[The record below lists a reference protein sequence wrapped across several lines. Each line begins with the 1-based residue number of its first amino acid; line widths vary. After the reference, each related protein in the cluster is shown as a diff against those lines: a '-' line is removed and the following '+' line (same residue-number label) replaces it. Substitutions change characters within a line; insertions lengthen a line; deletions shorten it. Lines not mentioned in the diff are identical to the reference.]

1 MKRYLFAALLLINSP
16 VIADTTM
23 TNNPISNSSGSVTNL
38 GVMNMPSKQFTNTLS
53 LQQVQCQG
61 DTLVIQPFLTGNY
74 SGGMPKIDSFLEPIY
89 STKDVKGAIDP
100 ETKKEIGDGEVDNP
114 TLIRGYK
121 TVKRFEKTNYAI
133 SPGIS
138 LSWNINLDRK
148 SVRKCREGQ
157 KHVVNLL
164 QAKYEDARV
173 SYELGR
179 AKHCA
184 DLLGNGV
191 RFKKGTKYEVLC
203 ADIELVSK
211 PNTLIDHS
219 HSIETTSEDPS
230 AGFSFQKGTLSS
242 PSS

>member
-1 MKRYLFAALLLINSP
+1 MKRYIFAALLLINSP

-38 GVMNMPSKQFTNTLS
+38 GVMNMPSKQFTNTIS

-74 SGGMPKIDSFLEPIY
+74 SGGMPKVDSFLEPIY
-89 STKDVKGAIDP
+89 STKDIKGATD
-100 ETKKEIGDGEVDNP
+100 ENGAEIGDGEIDDP

-157 KHVVNLL
+157 VHLVNLL
-164 QAKYEDARV
+164 QAKHEDARL

-211 PNTLIDHS
+211 PNTLIDHQ
-219 HSIETTSEDPS
+219 HSMPLDPS
-230 AGFSFQKGTLSS
+230 EPFSFEIPKASP

>member
-1 MKRYLFAALLLINSP
+1 MKRYLFTALLLINSP

-53 LQQVQCQG
+53 LSQVQCQG

-74 SGGMPKIDSFLEPIY
+74 SGGTPKVDSYLDPVY
-89 STKDVKGAIDP
+89 STKDVKGATD
-100 ETKKEIGDGEVDNP
+100 ENGKEVGDGEVDDP
-114 TLIRGYK
+114 TLVRGYRK
-121 TVKRFEKTNYAI
+121 VKRFEKTNFAI

-138 LSWNINLDRK
+138 LSFNVNLDRK

-157 KHVVNLL
+157 VHLVNLL
-164 QAKYEDARV
+164 QAKHEGARL

-184 DLLGNGV
+184 DLLQNGV

-230 AGFSFQKGTLSS
+230 AGFSFQKGTISS

>member
-1 MKRYLFAALLLINSP
+1 MKKYLFTALLLINSP
-16 VIADTTM
+16 VIADTNM
-23 TNNPISNSSGSVTNL
+23 TNNPVSNSSGSVSNI
-38 GVMNMPSKQFTNTLS
+38 GVMNYASKQFTNTLS
-53 LQQVQCQG
+53 LNQVQCQG
-61 DTLVIQPFLTGNY
+61 DTLVVQPFLMGNY
-74 SGGMPKIDSFLEPIY
+74 SGGLPKVDSFLEPIY
-89 STKDVKGAIDP
+89 STKDIKGATDDNGN
-100 ETKKEIGDGEVDNP
+100 EIGDGEVDDP

-121 TVKRFEKTNYAI
+121 TVQRFEKTNFAI

-138 LSWNINLDRK
+138 LSFNVNLDRK

-157 KHVVNLL
+157 VHLVNLL
-164 QAKYEDARV
+164 QAKHEAARL

-184 DLLGNGV
+184 DLLQNGV

-219 HSIETTSEDPS
+219 HSISEDPS
-230 AGFSFQKGTLSS
+230 EPFSFQKGTITS

>member
-1 MKRYLFAALLLINSP
+1 MKRYLITALLFINSP
-16 VIADTTM
+16 AIADTTM

-53 LQQVQCQG
+53 LNQVQCQG
-61 DTLVIQPFLTGNY
+61 DTLVVQPFLTGNY
-74 SGGMPKIDSFLEPIY
+74 SGD
-89 STKDVKGAIDP
+89 D
-100 ETKKEIGDGEVDNP
+100 P

-148 SVRKCREGQ
+148 SVRNCRRSQ
-157 KHVVNLL
+157 THLVNLL
-164 QAKYEDARV
+164 QAKHEDARL

-184 DLLGNGV
+184 DLLNNGV
-191 RFKKGTKYEVLC
+191 RFKKGTKYEILC

-219 HSIETTSEDPS
+219 HSISEDPS
-230 AGFSFQKGTLSS
+230 APFVFQKGKVSS
-242 PSS
+242 PSSP

>member
-1 MKRYLFAALLLINSP
+1 MKRYLITALLFINSP
-16 VIADTTM
+16 AIADTTM

-53 LQQVQCQG
+53 LNQVQCQG
-61 DTLVIQPFLTGNY
+61 DTLVVQPFLTGNY

-89 STKDVKGAIDP
+89 STKDVKGAFD
-100 ETKKEIGDGEVDNP
+100 ENGVEIGDGEVDDP

-164 QAKYEDARV
+164 QAKYEDARL

-184 DLLGNGV
+184 DLLKNGIV
-191 RFKKGTKYEVLC
+191 IKGKYAILC
-203 ADIELVSK
+203 QDIELVSK

-219 HSIETTSEDPS
+219 HSINDSESVVP
-230 AGFSFQKGTLSS
+230 FSFQTGTELS
-242 PSS
+242 PSSP

>member
-1 MKRYLFAALLLINSP
+1 MKRYLITALLFINSP

-53 LQQVQCQG
+53 LNQVQCQG

-74 SGGMPKIDSFLEPIY
+74 SGGLPKVDSFLEPIY
-89 STKDVKGAIDP
+89 STKDVKGAFD
-100 ETKKEIGDGEVDNP
+100 ENGNEIGDGEVDDP

-157 KHVVNLL
+157 KNVVNLL
-164 QAKYEDARV
+164 QAKYEDSRL

-184 DLLGNGV
+184 DLLKNGIV
-191 RFKKGTKYEVLC
+191 IKGKYSILC
-203 ADIELVSK
+203 QDIELVSK

-219 HSIETTSEDPS
+219 HSISEDPS
-230 AGFSFQKGTLSS
+230 APFVFQKGKVSS
-242 PSS
+242 PSSP

>member
-1 MKRYLFAALLLINSP
+1 MKRHIFAALLLINSP
-16 VIADTTM
+16 AIADTTM

-53 LQQVQCQG
+53 LNQVQCQG

-74 SGGMPKIDSFLEPIY
+74 SGGLPKIDSFLEPIY
-89 STKDVKGAIDP
+89 STKDVKGAFDDSGN
-100 ETKKEIGDGEVDNP
+100 EIGDGEVDDP

-121 TVKRFEKTNYAI
+121 TVERFEKTNFAI

-164 QAKYEDARV
+164 QAKYEDARL

-184 DLLGNGV
+184 DLLKNGIV
-191 RFKKGTKYEVLC
+191 IKGKYAILC
-203 ADIELVSK
+203 QDIELVSK
-211 PNTLIDHS
+211 PNTLIDHT
-219 HSIETTSEDPS
+219 HSISEDPVEP
-230 AGFSFQKGTLSS
+230 FSFQKGTLSS

>member
-1 MKRYLFAALLLINSP
+1 MKKYIFAALLLINSP

-23 TNNPISNSSGSVTNL
+23 TNNPVSNSSGSVTNL
-38 GVMNMPSKQFTNTLS
+38 GVMNMPSKQFTNTIS

-74 SGGMPKIDSFLEPIY
+74 SGGMPKIDSFLEPVY
-89 STKDVKGAIDP
+89 STKDIKGATD
-100 ETKKEIGDGEVDNP
+100 ENGNEIGDGEVDDP

-121 TVKRFEKTNYAI
+121 TVQRFEKTNFAI

-138 LSWNINLDRK
+138 LSFNVNLDRK

-157 KHVVNLL
+157 VHVVNLL
-164 QAKYEDARV
+164 KAKYEDARL

-184 DLLGNGV
+184 DLLKNGIV
-191 RFKKGTKYEVLC
+191 IKGKYAILC
-203 ADIELVSK
+203 QDIELVSK
-211 PNTLIDHS
+211 PNTLIDHN
-219 HSIETTSEDPS
+219 HSISEDPS
-230 AGFSFQKGTLSS
+230 EPFSFQKGTITS

>member
-1 MKRYLFAALLLINSP
+1 MKRYIFAALLLINSP
-16 VIADTTM
+16 AFADTTM

-53 LQQVQCQG
+53 LNQVQCQG

-74 SGGMPKIDSFLEPIY
+74 SGGLPKIDSFLEPIY
-89 STKDVKGAIDP
+89 STKDVKGAFDDSGN
-100 ETKKEIGDGEVDNP
+100 EIGDGEVDDP

-121 TVKRFEKTNYAI
+121 TVERFEKTNFAI

-164 QAKYEDARV
+164 QAKYEDARL

-184 DLLGNGV
+184 DLLKNGIV
-191 RFKKGTKYEVLC
+191 IKGKYAILC
-203 ADIELVSK
+203 QDIELVSK
-211 PNTLIDHS
+211 PNTLIDHT
-219 HSIETTSEDPS
+219 HSISEDPS
-230 AGFSFQKGTLSS
+230 EPFSFQKGTITS

>member
-1 MKRYLFAALLLINSP
+1 MKRYLVAALLFINSP
-16 VIADTTM
+16 AIADTTM

-53 LQQVQCQG
+53 LNQVQCQG

-89 STKDVKGAIDP
+89 STKDIKGAFD
-100 ETKKEIGDGEVDNP
+100 ENGVEIGDGEVDDP

-121 TVKRFEKTNYAI
+121 TVKRFEKTNFAI

-138 LSWNINLDRK
+138 LSFNVNLDRK
-148 SVRKCREGQ
+148 SVRACRKSQ
-157 KHVVNLL
+157 THLVNLL
-164 QAKYEDARV
+164 QAKYEDSRL

-184 DLLGNGV
+184 DLLKNGV
-191 RFKKGTKYEVLC
+191 RFKKGTKYEILC
-203 ADIELVSK
+203 QDIELVSK
-211 PNTLIDHS
+211 PNTLIDHT
-219 HSIETTSEDPS
+219 HAISEDPS
-230 AGFSFQKGTLSS
+230 APFVFQKGKVSS
-242 PSS
+242 PSSP

>member
-1 MKRYLFAALLLINSP
+1 MKRHIFAALLLINSP
-16 VIADTTM
+16 AIADTTM

-53 LQQVQCQG
+53 LNQVQCQG

-74 SGGMPKIDSFLEPIY
+74 SGGLPKIDSFLEPIY
-89 STKDVKGAIDP
+89 STKDVKGAFDDSGN
-100 ETKKEIGDGEVDNP
+100 EIGDGEVDDP

-121 TVKRFEKTNYAI
+121 TVERFEKTNFAI

-164 QAKYEDARV
+164 QAKYEDARL

-184 DLLGNGV
+184 DLLKNGIV
-191 RFKKGTKYEVLC
+191 IKGKYAILC
-203 ADIELVSK
+203 QDIELVSK
-211 PNTLIDHS
+211 PNTLIDHT
-219 HSIETTSEDPS
+219 HSISEDPS
-230 AGFSFQKGTLSS
+230 EPFSFQKGTITS

>member
-1 MKRYLFAALLLINSP
+1 MKRYIFAALLLINSP

-38 GVMNMPSKQFTNTLS
+38 GVMNMPSKQFTNTIS

-74 SGGMPKIDSFLEPIY
+74 SGGMPKVDSFLEPIY
-89 STKDVKGAIDP
+89 STKDVKGAFDDSGN
-100 ETKKEIGDGEVDNP
+100 EIGDGEVDDP
-114 TLIRGYK
+114 TLVRGYR
-121 TVKRFEKTNYAI
+121 TVQRFEKTNYAI

-157 KHVVNLL
+157 VHVVNLL
-164 QAKYEDARV
+164 KAKYEDARL

-184 DLLGNGV
+184 DLLKNGIV
-191 RFKKGTKYEVLC
+191 IKGKYAILC
-203 ADIELVSK
+203 QDIELVSK

-219 HSIETTSEDPS
+219 HSISEDPS
-230 AGFSFQKGTLSS
+230 EPFSFQKGTITS

>member
-1 MKRYLFAALLLINSP
+1 MKRYLFAALLLTNSP

-23 TNNPISNSSGSVTNL
+23 TNNPVSNSSGSVTNL

-53 LQQVQCQG
+53 LNQVQCQG
-61 DTLVIQPFLTGNY
+61 DTLVVQPFLTGNY
-74 SGGMPKIDSFLEPIY
+74 SGGMPKVDSFLEPIY
-89 STKDVKGAIDP
+89 STKDVKGAFDDSGN
-100 ETKKEIGDGEVDNP
+100 EIGDGEVDDP
-114 TLIRGYK
+114 TLVRGYR
-121 TVKRFEKTNYAI
+121 TVQRFEKTNYAI
-133 SPGIS
+133 SPGLS

-157 KHVVNLL
+157 VHVVNLL
-164 QAKYEDARV
+164 KAKYEDARL

-184 DLLGNGV
+184 DLLKNGIV
-191 RFKKGTKYEVLC
+191 IKGKYAILC
-203 ADIELVSK
+203 QDIELVSK

-219 HSIETTSEDPS
+219 HSISEDPS
-230 AGFSFQKGTLSS
+230 EPFSFQKGTITS

>member
-1 MKRYLFAALLLINSP
+1 MSIRPFRDIKRRKTKVVKVGKVS
-16 VIADTTM
+16 VGGD
-23 TNNPISNSSGSVTNL
+23 NPISVQS
-38 GVMNMPSKQFTNTLS
+38 MTNT
-53 LQQVQCQG
+53 
-61 DTLVIQPFLTGNY
+61 
-74 SGGMPKIDSFLEPIY
+74 
-89 STKDVKGAIDP
+89 STKDIKGATD
-100 ETKKEIGDGEVDNP
+100 ENGNEIGDGEIDDP

-121 TVKRFEKTNYAI
+121 TVKRFEKTNFAI

-138 LSWNINLDRK
+138 LSFNVNLDRK

-157 KHVVNLL
+157 VHLVNLL
-164 QAKYEDARV
+164 QAKHEDARL

-219 HSIETTSEDPS
+219 HSISEDPS
-230 AGFSFQKGTLSS
+230 EPFSFQKGTITS

>member
-1 MKRYLFAALLLINSP
+1 MKKYLCAALLLINSP

-53 LQQVQCQG
+53 LNQVQCQG

-74 SGGMPKIDSFLEPIY
+74 SGGTPKVDNFLDPVY
-89 STKDVKGAIDP
+89 STKDVKGATD
-100 ETKKEIGDGEVDNP
+100 ENGNEIGDGEVDDP
-114 TLIRGYK
+114 TLVRGYR
-121 TVKRFEKTNYAI
+121 TVKRFEKTNYAF

-138 LSWNINLDRK
+138 LSYNINLDRK
-148 SVRKCREGQ
+148 SVRACRQ
-157 KHVVNLL
+157 SQQHLVNLL
-164 QAKYEDARV
+164 KSKYEDSRL

-184 DLLGNGV
+184 DLFKNGV
-191 RFKKGTKYEVLC
+191 RFKKGSKYEILC
-203 ADIELVSK
+203 LDIELVSK
-211 PNTLIDHS
+211 PNTLIDHN
-219 HSIETTSEDPS
+219 HSISEDPS
-230 AGFSFQKGTLSS
+230 EPFSFQKGTISS

>member
-1 MKRYLFAALLLINSP
+1 MKRYLITALLFINSP
-16 VIADTTM
+16 AIADTTM

-53 LQQVQCQG
+53 LNQVQCQG

-74 SGGMPKIDSFLEPIY
+74 SGGMPKVNSFLEPIY
-89 STKDVKGAIDP
+89 STKDIKGAFD
-100 ETKKEIGDGEVDNP
+100 ENGAEIGDGEVDDP

-164 QAKYEDARV
+164 QAKYEDARL

-184 DLLGNGV
+184 DLLKNGILI
-191 RFKKGTKYEVLC
+191 KGKYAILC
-203 ADIELVSK
+203 QDIELVSK

-219 HSIETTSEDPS
+219 HSINDSESVVP
-230 AGFSFQKGTLSS
+230 FSFQTGTELS
-242 PSS
+242 PSSP

>member
-1 MKRYLFAALLLINSP
+1 MKRYLITALLFINSP
-16 VIADTTM
+16 AIADTTM

-53 LQQVQCQG
+53 LNQVQCQG

-74 SGGMPKIDSFLEPIY
+74 SGGLPKVNSFLEPIY
-89 STKDVKGAIDP
+89 STKDVKGATD
-100 ETKKEIGDGEVDNP
+100 ENGAEIGDGEVDDP

-164 QAKYEDARV
+164 QAKYEDSRL

-184 DLLGNGV
+184 DLLKNGIV
-191 RFKKGTKYEVLC
+191 IKGKYSILC
-203 ADIELVSK
+203 QDIELVSK

-219 HSIETTSEDPS
+219 HSINDSESVVP
-230 AGFSFQKGTLSS
+230 FSFQKGKALS

>member
-1 MKRYLFAALLLINSP
+1 MKRYLITALLFINSP
-16 VIADTTM
+16 AIADTTM

-53 LQQVQCQG
+53 LNQVQCQG

-74 SGGMPKIDSFLEPIY
+74 SGGLPKVNSFLEPIY
-89 STKDVKGAIDP
+89 STKDVKGAFDENGI
-100 ETKKEIGDGEVDNP
+100 EIGDGEVDDP

-164 QAKYEDARV
+164 QAKYEDSRL

-184 DLLGNGV
+184 DLLKNGIV
-191 RFKKGTKYEVLC
+191 IKGKYAILC
-203 ADIELVSK
+203 QDIELVSK
-211 PNTLIDHS
+211 PNTLIDHT
-219 HSIETTSEDPS
+219 HSISEDPS
-230 AGFSFQKGTLSS
+230 EPFSFQKGTLSS

>member
-38 GVMNMPSKQFTNTLS
+38 GVMNMPSKQFTNTIS

-74 SGGMPKIDSFLEPIY
+74 SGGMPKVDSFLEPVY
-89 STKDVKGAIDP
+89 STKDVKGATD
-100 ETKKEIGDGEVDNP
+100 ENGAEIGDGEVDDP
-114 TLIRGYK
+114 TLVRGYR
-121 TVKRFEKTNYAI
+121 TVKRFEKTNFAI

-138 LSWNINLDRK
+138 LSFNVNLDRK
-148 SVRKCREGQ
+148 SVRNCRKSQ
-157 KHVVNLL
+157 VHLVNLL
-164 QAKYEDARV
+164 QAKYEDSRL

-184 DLLGNGV
+184 DLLRNGV
-191 RFKKGTKYEVLC
+191 RFKKGSKYEILC
-203 ADIELVSK
+203 DDIELVSK

-219 HSIETTSEDPS
+219 HSIETTSSDPS
-230 AGFSFQKGTLSS
+230 VPFSFEIPKGSP